1 MIKIQIPLMGET
13 SGLDI
18 SSASIV
24 VHAGGQHANNR
35 VSDLI
40 NKSKSSSKKQTP
52 VAEYIDGSVSIAFIL
67 NNRKKGRKRI
77 H

>member
-1 MIKIQIPLMGET
+1 MGET

-24 VHAGGQHANNR
+24 VHAGGQHTN
-35 VSDLI
+35 

-52 VAEYIDGSVSIAFIL
+52 VAEYIDGSVSIALIL